1 MGDSK
6 LLSRWFF
13 QHGLLSRSSRDSQ
26 KYLQQIAY
34 LLFFKEA
41 RKMAQQDTI
50 QNRERF
56 QAALQDAAAKQAIPL
71 DRLSWRD
78 IPNRDASDLI
88 VEAGGKKRVFTIT
101 TRDMGDDA
109 QGRIGQL

>member
-1 MGDSK
+1 
-6 LLSRWFF
+6 
-13 QHGLLSRSSRDSQ
+13 
-26 KYLQQIAY
+26 
-34 LLFFKEA
+34 
-41 RKMAQQDTI
+41 MAQQDTI
-50 QNRERF
+50 KNRERF

-101 TRDMGDDA
+101 TSDMVDDA
-109 QGRIGQL
+109 QGQIDQILNVAIDVE

>member
-1 MGDSK
+1 
-6 LLSRWFF
+6 
-13 QHGLLSRSSRDSQ
+13 
-26 KYLQQIAY
+26 
-34 LLFFKEA
+34 
-41 RKMAQQDTI
+41 MAQQDTLK
-50 QNRERF
+50 NRERF

-101 TRDMGDDA
+101 TSDMVDDA
-109 QGRIGQL
+109 QGQIDQILNVAIDVE

>member
-1 MGDSK
+1 
-6 LLSRWFF
+6 
-13 QHGLLSRSSRDSQ
+13 
-26 KYLQQIAY
+26 
-34 LLFFKEA
+34 
-41 RKMAQQDTI
+41 MAQQDI
-50 QNRERF
+50 LKNRERF

-101 TRDMGDDA
+101 TSDMVDDA
-109 QGRIGQL
+109 QGQIDQILNVAIDVE